1 MARNRGGPEAV
12 LPSFTSAFG
21 SMSHPGSRL
30 PVGFPSSSTLGP
42 VAQFSVD
49 LHDMEAAHTLQSL
62 GQDTQSQVPE
72 TQLSTQ
78 QIVAELSFADS
89 EIQFRGDSGASVAF
103 PIEWIN

>member
-1 MARNRGGPEAV
+1 
-12 LPSFTSAFG
+12 
-21 SMSHPGSRL
+21 
-30 PVGFPSSSTLGP
+30 
-42 VAQFSVD
+42 
-49 LHDMEAAHTLQSL
+49 MEAAHTLQSL

-89 EIQFRGDSGASVAF
+89 EIQFRGDSGASVVF